1 MGKQL
6 KSDEAATL
14 AALFEISHAVSRSDS
29 LDELYASIKA
39 SLNNIVRQENMAIA
53 IWQENN
59 DAFDFPL
66 CVDERRDKGETQLD
80 LRQNPSL
87 PRRVIRADAP
97 ILLNKE
103 EIMKVSKEAG
113 MTSDHPGCK
122 VFAGAPLKT
131 KDRSLGA
138 LMVWSYRA
146 ADAFNKNDLA
156 SLKSVAA
163 FIAASIDRK
172 QIEIAH
178 KKSDEIQQV
187 LLDITSAVHSSE
199 NLPQLFERIHHI
211 LKRIIDVSNFFI
223 AIVDSKER
231 TLHFPY
237 FVDTVDDDFSSI
249 TNFDANDSLTG
260 MVVCQRKP
268 ILLKREELSKRQ
280 KQNGV
285 WGPLPLTWMG
295 APLIIKNEVI
305 GVVAVQSYLD
315 AHLYSSEDLKILATI
330 SDQIAIAIHRKRS
343 EDGLRE
349 SEKKLRKIYANILDV
364 YFEVSLDGVI
374 LEISPSIEKYS
385 PYAREQVI
393 GKSLYEILPDS
404 ENRDKHIAF
413 VLGKEFVK
421 NYEFS
426 LSGEDGNRHV
436 YSINTE
442 RYRDAHGNPIKL
454 IGTLRDVSEKKK
466 IEYERERS
474 ISLLKAT
481 LESTADGIL
490 VVDKHGHWINFNR
503 KFVDIWDIPQRLIA
517 HGDDDKLKQYVM
529 RAIVDAE
536 RFRAIVRDLAHDAN
550 ADSFDMVQLQ
560 DGKSL
565 ECYSQPQWIGEDI
578 VGRVWSFRD
587 ITERTRIE
595 NALKISEKRLSELSN
610 QTEQFSLAAA
620 SMISIK
626 DEKEFFSKISNAIVD
641 FSDYKRVLI
650 SLFKDSAPF
659 RDIIAF
665 AGVEKDVVDKLRNVE
680 MPKSWYDG
688 VFVKGNFLGRYSY
701 YIPYTKKDI
710 LNQEATIYGSGP
722 APELDNAWHPEDNLF
737 VRMMDENGDTIGVI
751 SVDESKSGMQPSAE
765 TVRPLEIFA
774 SLISQIV
781 ILKKEQKER
790 RRAELWATEQRL
802 ALMVEQ
808 SPLAVIEWNLGLEV
822 VKWNLAAEKM
832 FGYTAEEAL
841 GQHATELIVPE
852 AVRPVVNQIWQDLID
867 QRGGTY
873 SINEN
878 YTKDGRTITCEWHN
892 TGLINTKGAISGVL
906 SIIQDIT
913 ERKRVEREIRI
924 QKAYLEQLFEAST
937 EAIAFIGEN
946 GLVERINSQFSA
958 IFGFFP
964 DDVIGRALDDTIIP
978 DSHRKEGQ
986 TVTRQIKQGHPIFL
1000 ETVRQQKDGHLVEV
1014 SVTGMPIT
1022 IEGKSAGIYAIYR
1035 DISDQKKADQEI
1047 ATQKAYLEQLFEA
1060 STEAI
1065 AFIDAQDCVQRINS
1079 KFTEIFGFSNDDVIG
1094 KSLDD
1099 TIIPADH
1106 RDEGRH
1112 VKIEIKKGS
1121 HVFHETV
1128 RQRKDGR
1135 LLDVSVTGM
1144 PIFINGKDA
1153 GVYAIYR
1160 DISQQKK
1167 AEQELKKAKLE
1178 AEEATRA
1185 KSDFL
1190 ANMSHEIRTP
1200 MDAIIGFSH
1209 LALETTLTPQQADYQ
1224 KKIHASAYN
1233 LLRLID
1239 DILDFS
1245 KIEAGKLDLEIHS
1258 FNLREV
1264 LERVSSMISV
1274 KSNEKGLRFRLRV
1287 PENIPPYFR
1296 GDALRLEQVLINLTT
1311 NAVKFTSQG
1320 EVAVAVE
1327 RLEESERDA
1336 VLRFVVSDTGIGMR
1350 AEQIEQLFQ
1359 PFQQA
1364 DFSVTRKYGGTGL
1377 GLTICKRLIEMMG
1390 GTIHVQS
1397 TPGAGS
1403 LFAFEVRLA
1412 KAECEDIDT
1421 IKGIPK
1427 ETARELLANCRVLIV
1442 EDNETNLQVARELV
1456 EQIGVEVVT
1465 AGNGLAAVE
1474 HAATGRFDGILMDLQ
1489 MPVMDGLTATREIR
1503 RQSSAQELPILAMT
1517 ANAMS
1522 TDREECIAAG
1532 MNDHIAKP
1540 IKPEILYRT
1549 LVHTLRPDVDINGSF
1564 QKDRTCT
1571 NARINLADDLANL
1584 EGIDALMGLGT
1595 VNGDRDLYVNLLTI
1609 FRYRQRDIAARIK
1622 RAFDRGS
1629 LGEAQRLAHTI
1640 KGLSGTIGAKKLAD
1654 ISFQLESALKT
1665 GARDRLPLLWEH
1677 FDREVGRIMR
1687 SLDNLKTEDSA
1698 GRSIGNG
1705 SRGDTEKRGA
1715 AEPDVSRCKVL
1726 FEALSDLID
1735 GRDADALKL
1744 VTEIK
1749 VLLGP
1754 ARITRRFLALESQ
1767 VNSFKFA
1774 QAKETLA
1781 HTLEDLEL

>member
-1 MGKQL
+1 MVSMGKKL
-6 KSDEAATL
+6 KTDEAATV
-14 AALFEISHAVSRSDS
+14 AALFEISHAVNNSDS
-29 LDELYASIKA
+29 LDELYASIHA
-39 SLNNIVRQENMAIA
+39 SLGNIFVRENMAIA
-53 IWQENN
+53 ICKENK
-59 DAFDFPL
+59 DARDFFL
-66 CVDERRDKGETQLD
+66 CVDERREHGEPQLD
-80 LRQNPSL
+80 LRKDPSL
-87 PRRVIRADAP
+87 TRRVIQAEAP
-97 ILLNKE
+97 ILLHE
-103 EIMKVSKEAG
+103 EDIVKVSKQVDA
-113 MTSDHPGCK
+113 TPDHPACK
-122 VFAGAPLKT
+122 LFAGAPLKT
-131 KDRSLGA
+131 KDRTLGA
-138 LMVWSYRA
+138 LMVWRYRA
-146 ADAFNKNDLA
+146 ADAFTKSDLA
-156 SLKSVAA
+156 FLKSVAE

-178 KKSDEIQQV
+178 KKSDTIRQV
-187 LLDITSAVHSSE
+187 LLDITSAVHRSE
-199 NLPQLFERIHHI
+199 NLPDLFARIHHI
-211 LKRIIDVSNFFI
+211 LKRIIDVANFFI
-223 AIVDSKER
+223 AIVDNKER
-231 TLHFPY
+231 SLHFPY

-249 TNFDANDSLTG
+249 TNFDAGDSLTG
-260 MVVCQRKP
+260 LVVCRGKP
-268 ILLKREELSKRQ
+268 ILLNREELIERQ
-280 KQNGV
+280 KHNGV

-295 APLIIKNEVI
+295 APLMIKDEVI

-315 AHLYSSEDLKILATI
+315 ADLYSSEDLEILAAI

-349 SEKKLRKIYANILDV
+349 
-364 YFEVSLDGVI
+364 
-374 LEISPSIEKYS
+374 
-385 PYAREQVI
+385 
-393 GKSLYEILPDS
+393 
-404 ENRDKHIAF
+404 
-413 VLGKEFVK
+413 
-421 NYEFS
+421 
-426 LSGEDGNRHV
+426 
-436 YSINTE
+436 
-442 RYRDAHGNPIKL
+442 
-454 IGTLRDVSEKKK
+454 
-466 IEYERERS
+466 
-474 ISLLKAT
+474 
-481 LESTADGIL
+481 
-490 VVDKHGHWINFNR
+490 
-503 KFVDIWDIPQRLIA
+503 
-517 HGDDDKLKQYVM
+517 
-529 RAIVDAE
+529 
-536 RFRAIVRDLAHDAN
+536 
-550 ADSFDMVQLQ
+550 
-560 DGKSL
+560 
-565 ECYSQPQWIGEDI
+565 
-578 VGRVWSFRD
+578 
-587 ITERTRIE
+587 
-595 NALKISEKRLSELSN
+595 SEKRLSELSN

-626 DEKEFFSKISNAIVD
+626 DEKEFFSKISQAIVD
-641 FSDYKRVLI
+641 FSDYRRVLI
-650 SLFKDSAPF
+650 SLFKDAAPF

-665 AGVEKDVVDKLRNVE
+665 AGVEKDVVDKLRKVE
-680 MPKSWYDG
+680 MPKRWYDG
-688 VFVKGNFLGRYSY
+688 VFVKGNFIGRHSY

-710 LNQEATIYGSGP
+710 LNQEATVYGRGP
-722 APELDNAWHPEDNLF
+722 APGQKNSWHPEDNLF

-790 RRAELWATEQRL
+790 RRAELWASEQRL

-832 FGYTAEEAL
+832 FGYTAKEAL

-852 AVRPVVNQIWQDLID
+852 EVRPVVNQIWQDLID
-867 QRGGTY
+867 QQGGTY

-878 YTKDGRTITCEWHN
+878 FTKAGRTITCEWHN

-937 EAIAFIGEN
+937 EAIAFIGAN

-958 IFGFFP
+958 IFGFSP
-964 DDVIGRALDDTIIP
+964 DEVVGRALDDTIIP
-978 DSHRKEGQ
+978 AACREEGQ
-986 TVTRQIKQGHPIFL
+986 TVTRQIKKGHPIFL
-1000 ETVRQQKDGHLVEV
+1000 ETVRQRKDGRIVDV

-1022 IEGKSAGIYAIYR
+1022 IEGKNAGIYAIYR
-1035 DISDQKKADQEI
+1035 DISHQKHAEVEI

-1065 AFIDAQDCVQRINS
+1065 AFINEKDRVERINS
-1079 KFTEIFGFSNDDVIG
+1079 KFTEIFGFTNADVIG
-1094 KSLDD
+1094 KSLDE
-1099 TIIPADH
+1099 TIIPAER
-1106 RDEGRH
+1106 RDEGKH
-1112 VKIEIKKGS
+1112 VKIEIKKGR
-1121 HVFHETV
+1121 HIFLETV
-1128 RQRKDGR
+1128 RQRKNGQV
-1135 LLDVSVTGM
+1135 LDVSVTGM
-1144 PIFINGKDA
+1144 PIFINGQDA

-1160 DISQQKK
+1160 DISTQKN
-1167 AEQELKKAKLE
+1167 AEKELKKAKMI
-1178 AEEATRA
+1178 AEKATRA

-1209 LALETTLTPQQADYQ
+1209 LAMETTLTPQQADYQ

-1311 NAVKFTSQG
+1311 NAVKFTSRG

-1336 VLRFVVSDTGIGMR
+1336 VLRFIVSDTGIGMR

-1390 GTIHVQS
+1390 GTIHVHS

-1403 LFAFEVRLA
+1403 RFAFEVRLT

-1427 ETARELLANCRVLIV
+1427 ETAREWLANRRILIV

-1456 EQIGVEVVT
+1456 EQIGIEVVT
-1465 AGNGLAAVE
+1465 AGNGLEAVE

-1503 RQSSAQELPILAMT
+1503 RQSSPQELPILAMT

-1549 LVHTLRPDVDINGSF
+1549 LVHSLRPDVDLNGSF
-1564 QKDRTCT
+1564 QKAGTCE
-1571 NARINLADDLANL
+1571 NVEISVADDLAKL
-1584 EGIDALMGLGT
+1584 EGIDALVGLRA
-1595 VNGDRDLYVNLLTI
+1595 VNGDRDLYVNLLAR
-1609 FRYRQRDIAARIK
+1609 FRYRHRDIAARIK
-1622 RAFDRGS
+1622 RTFDGGNLS
-1629 LGEAQRLAHTI
+1629 EAQRLAHTI
-1640 KGLSGTIGAKKLAD
+1640 KGVSGTIGAKRLAD
-1654 ISFQLESALKT
+1654 ISFQLETAFKT
-1665 GARDRLPLLWEH
+1665 GARNRLPLLWKH
-1677 FDREVGRIMR
+1677 FDGEVGRIMR
-1687 SLDNLKTEDSA
+1687 SLDTLKTEDSA
-1698 GRSIGNG
+1698 GRSAGDD
-1705 SRGDTEKRGA
+1705 SSGDTEKRGA
-1715 AEPDVSRCKVL
+1715 AEPEVSRCKAL
-1726 FEALSDLID
+1726 FQALSDLID
-1735 GRDADALKL
+1735 ERDADALTL
-1744 VTEIK
+1744 VSEIK
-1749 VLLGP
+1749 TLLGP
-1754 ARITRRFLALESQ
+1754 AKITRRFLTLESQ

-1781 HTLEDLEL
+1781 HTLEELTL